1 MLSTAL
7 VVLAT
12 MTMMPTQTVAF
23 VVVPSVRPFSS
34 SVSKLWMGTGKG
46 KKGRMGALL
55 NDIGTSSPTPK
66 TRQAPSAPARKKTT
80 KQGSDGPIS
89 PDLAAWMSTKTDGD
103 GGGAK
108 SPSPTKSKKAESRS
122 SKQSSNQAADAA
134 RKEQVEPL
142 LEKLEELLEV
152 VKGKEANIAEV
163 LNTVRQLTKLPS
175 DNLRQLA
182 AGSSSRDYRLAWV
195 GSDDAV
201 TYLGTGLHKV
211 PLARLQE
218 VFLTMQGKSRIQVQE
233 VIRILGPFPTIKN
246 NLEGSCKTDKLSED
260 ATAWSITWD
269 SMIDG
274 TGNQLLSGK
283 KENVKTVDL
292 QVYYADPSVLVA
304 VVPPKS
310 SEDGGTAVASKTLRS
325 DPLEQDGAHVMVFV
339 REEDLDGKL
348 ESLRVA

>member
-1 MLSTAL
+1 
-7 VVLAT
+7 
-12 MTMMPTQTVAF
+12 
-23 VVVPSVRPFSS
+23 
-34 SVSKLWMGTGKG
+34 
-46 KKGRMGALL
+46 
-55 NDIGTSSPTPK
+55 
-66 TRQAPSAPARKKTT
+66 
-80 KQGSDGPIS
+80 
-89 PDLAAWMSTKTDGD
+89 MSTKTDGD
-103 GGGAK
+103 GGV
-108 SPSPTKSKKAESRS
+108 SDSSSSRTKSKPAKEKAESFS
-122 SKQSSNQAADAA
+122 SFEKDEEGDNNSKSKKGRGSRPSKSNNQAADTA

-142 LEKLEELLEV
+142 LEQLEELLV
-152 VKGKEANIAEV
+152 DVKGKETTVADI

-246 NLEGSCKTDKLSED
+246 NLEGSCRTDKLSED
-260 ATAWSITWD
+260 AFAWSITWD

-292 QVYYADPSVLVA
+292 QVYYCDPSVLVA
-304 VVPPKS
+304 VVPPK
-310 SEDGGTAVASKTLRS
+310 ASGADSGSVVDVKALRP

>member
-1 MLSTAL
+1 
-7 VVLAT
+7 
-12 MTMMPTQTVAF
+12 
-23 VVVPSVRPFSS
+23 
-34 SVSKLWMGTGKG
+34 
-46 KKGRMGALL
+46 
-55 NDIGTSSPTPK
+55 
-66 TRQAPSAPARKKTT
+66 
-80 KQGSDGPIS
+80 
-89 PDLAAWMSTKTDGD
+89 
-103 GGGAK
+103 
-108 SPSPTKSKKAESRS
+108 
-122 SKQSSNQAADAA
+122 
-134 RKEQVEPL
+134 
-142 LEKLEELLEV
+142 
-152 VKGKEANIAEV
+152 
-163 LNTVRQLTKLPS
+163 
-175 DNLRQLA
+175 
-182 AGSSSRDYRLAWV
+182 
-195 GSDDAV
+195 
-201 TYLGTGLHKV
+201 LGTGLHKV

-246 NLEGSCKTDKLSED
+246 NLEGSCKTDKLTED

-292 QVYYADPSVLVA
+292 QVYYSDPSVLVA

-310 SEDGGTAVASKTLRS
+310 SEDGDSAVDSRMLRS